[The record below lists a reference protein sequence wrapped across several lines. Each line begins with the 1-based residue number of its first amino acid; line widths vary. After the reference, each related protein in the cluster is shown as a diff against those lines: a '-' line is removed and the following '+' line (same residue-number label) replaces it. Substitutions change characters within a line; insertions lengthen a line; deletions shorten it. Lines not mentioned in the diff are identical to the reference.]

1 MLDIGGWEFMLVA
14 FVLIIVVGPKE
25 LPKMLRGFTRIM
37 TQVRSMAREFTD
49 GMNDLAREAD
59 MDDIKQAMEDV
70 RQGNMADIAAK
81 LEGSGSGTGLGDVV
95 ETLNASGQELKA
107 AADEAGATGAALAA
121 DARKSAEAEEA
132 KSAGKQTKPAQK
144 KKAPKKASPKQ
155 AAPKTVAK
163 KAKATGK
170 AKSAKKSAT
179 KGAGT

>member
-37 TQVRSMAREFTD
+37 SQVRSMAREFTD

-81 LEGSGSGTGLGDVV
+81 LEDSSGTDSGFGGVV

-107 AADEAGATGAALAA
+107 AADEANATGAALAA
-121 DARKSAEAEEA
+121 DARKSAEAEAA
-132 KSAGKQTKPAQK
+132 KASTK
-144 KKAPKKASPKQ
+144 KKASPKV
-155 AAPKTVAK
+155 ASAK
-163 KAKATGK
+163 KAVQKKATAKTAAKKTKTAGK

-179 KGAGT
+179 KGAGE